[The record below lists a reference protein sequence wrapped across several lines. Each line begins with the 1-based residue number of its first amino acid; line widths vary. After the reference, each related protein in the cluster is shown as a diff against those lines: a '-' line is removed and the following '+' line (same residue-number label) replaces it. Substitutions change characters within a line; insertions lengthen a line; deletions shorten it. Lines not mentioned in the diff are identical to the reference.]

1 MMGPNYVK
9 MFYMSVM
16 KAGG

>member
-1 MMGPNYVK
+1 MGPNYVK
-9 MFYMSVM
+9 MFYMLVM